1 VLDLACGSGDVSL
14 LLQKALPTVEII
26 GLDFSPP
33 LLAQAKA
40 RGVKQT
46 IEGDALQL
54 PFPQNHFSAVTLAFG
69 LRNFADRARGLN
81 QIHQVLSPNGIF
93 ALLEFSPPPLPWK
106 LFWDFYLFH
115 LMPWVAQQVAQQ
127 GSSFRYLAKSI
138 SEFPTPPA
146 LNQELQ
152 ACGLKILSTRSMSL
166 GLVRLT
172 IAQKC

>member
-1 VLDLACGSGDVSL
+1 MV
-14 LLQKALPTVEII
+14 
-26 GLDFSPP
+26 
-33 LLAQAKA
+33 AQAKA

-54 PFPQNHFSAVTLAFG
+54 PFPKNHFSAVTLAFG

-81 QIHQVLSPNGIF
+81 EIHRVLYLNGIF
-93 ALLEFSPPPLPWK
+93 ALLEFSPPPPPWK
-106 LFWDFYLFH
+106 LFWNFYLFH
-115 LMPWVAQQVAQQ
+115 LMPWVAQQVARQ
-127 GSSFRYLAKSI
+127 GNAFRYLAKSI
-138 SEFPTPPA
+138 SEFPTPLA

-152 ACGLKILSTRSMSL
+152 ACGLKLLSTHSMPL